1 MHMGVDAKDRA
12 ILRILQDDARTSQ
25 AEIGR
30 QVGLSAA
37 TVNER
42 IHRLERDGIIRRFTV
57 LVDEQKLGVEIT
69 VYVEVFIES
78 PAHEKEFVA
87 LVGKLPAVQE
97 CHFVT
102 GEFSCLVKARVPDR
116 RALREL
122 VLDRINSLAGVR
134 QTRTYIVL
142 DTTQDDPRVEI
153 PEPQDGEEPAKKR
166 RRSS

>member
-1 MHMGVDAKDRA
+1 MRVDAKDRA
-12 ILRILQDDARTSQ
+12 ILRVLQDDARTSQ

-30 QVGLSAA
+30 RVGLSAA
-37 TVNER
+37 AVNER
-42 IHRLERDGIIRRFTV
+42 IHRLEREGVIRRFTI
-57 LVDEQKLGVEIT
+57 LLDEQKIGVEIT

-87 LVGKLPAVQE
+87 LVSKLPEVQE

-102 GEFSCLVKARVPDR
+102 GEFSCLVKARVVNR
-116 RALREL
+116 KALREL

-142 DTTQDDPRVEI
+142 DTTRDDPRIEI
-153 PEPQDGEEPAKKR
+153 PEPGDEEKPSKSR
-166 RRSS
+166 RRKP